1 MIPLKRKIIS
11 EMTAK
16 QLNLPV
22 DLIDD
27 IASYYFKYLQEDLS
41 DLNHFNVNV
50 PSLGTFSIKRN
61 VLSKKLAKY
70 ENAII
75 RLENHIEEDKSL
87 SMKRYAS
94 IVDMKRQVSKFKR
107 LLELL
112 DEEKE
117 RKNEKKREKI
127 NYKKDD
133 KSN

>member
-50 PSLGTFSIKRN
+50 PLLGTFSIKRN
-61 VLSKKLAKY
+61 VLSRKLEKY

-75 RLENHIEEDKSL
+75 KLENHIEEDKSL

-94 IVDMKRQVSKFKR
+94 IVDMKKQVSKFKR

-112 DEEKE
+112 DEESK
-117 RKNEKKREKI
+117 RKNEKKKEKI